1 MLGKAT
7 AGQLLISSH
16 LCGKYLLFDIGW
28 DYILECCV
36 SVRGQLEPL
45 PCSILQ
51 VGGEYVAHLA
61 TGHSN
66 LIFYHGASLPCDCE
80 KTDDQEEKLGN
91 KAAP

>member
-7 AGQLLISSH
+7 AGQLLIRSH

-28 DYILECCV
+28 DHVLEYCV
-36 SVRGQLEPL
+36 SVRGQLETL

-66 LIFYHGASLPCDCE
+66 LIFNHAVLWCE
-80 KTDDQEEKLGN
+80 KIYDQAKKLGN
-91 KAAP
+91 ITAP

>member
-16 LCGKYLLFDIGW
+16 LCGKYFLFDIGW
-28 DYILECCV
+28 DYIFECCI
-36 SVRGQLEPL
+36 SVRGQLETL

-51 VGGEYVAHLA
+51 VGGKYVKHLA

-66 LIFYHGASLPCDCE
+66 LVLYHGAFL
-80 KTDDQEEKLGN
+80 
-91 KAAP
+91 